1 MRGRGLRVD
10 ESLSNACKIALRLR
24 ALRTAVFRFPKIHA
38 FGMRENH
45 RHPLSFSAP
54 SVVSTSPFSSVHCV
68 QGKEVRVVH
77 FAFTGANVTFD
88 SCPAIL
94 LPPTHC
100 ATQLARTNN
109 LFKRS
114 WLDRAFTG
122 ATSWKVDKCLGWGQT
137 LHFKVRFTGELSEA
151 QRVGGLHDCIKL
163 AVTPAK
169 IQAFT

>member
-1 MRGRGLRVD
+1 
-10 ESLSNACKIALRLR
+10 
-24 ALRTAVFRFPKIHA
+24 
-38 FGMRENH
+38 MRENH
-45 RHPLSFSAP
+45 RHPLSFSAH
-54 SVVSTSPFSSVHCV
+54 SVLSTSPFSSVHCV
-68 QGKEVRVVH
+68 QCKDVRVVH
-77 FAFTGANVTFD
+77 FAFTGASVLFYA
-88 SCPAIL
+88 CPDIL
-94 LPPTHC
+94 LPPTQR

-137 LHFKVRFTGELSEA
+137 LHFKVRFTCELSEA

-169 IQAFT
+169 IQAFTWPWHLLVRLRNARKRARRRAGLDVNSPMCPAGIT